1 MPSRSPFVL
10 TTAMVMAMV
19 AGMTSFVTF
28 PALLPMFQQEWELSS
43 TQAGWISGIFFAGY
57 VISVPILTSLTDRI
71 DSRRVF
77 LASMALSALAT
88 AGFGLT
94 ASGPW
99 TASFWRFIQGIG
111 FAGTYMPGLKA
122 ITDLVPERVR
132 NRCVAWYT
140 ATFTVG
146 SGVSFLL
153 SGILAT
159 AYSWRLALGL
169 LALGPVLGYVLA
181 MIVLPKQPT
190 RSAVFDSRML
200 DFRPVFAPPQA
211 VAYMVAY
218 GIHNAESSTMRAWA
232 VALLV
237 FSQHRQPSE
246 MFGSDWSPTVIAMIA
261 NLLGLPAILIT
272 NEIARRYR
280 RPQVIATVMVLSA
293 LTGVV
298 LGVFLHAPF
307 SIVLCL
313 VFFYG
318 FMVPAD
324 SGSIN
329 AGLVDVA
336 PVTLRGANMALHALF
351 GFSGAFI
358 GPLVFGVFLDFGG
371 GAASQQGWVIA
382 FIAFAV
388 IAVLGATL
396 LSMLAS
402 RSPQR
407 EPLAE

>member
-1 MPSRSPFVL
+1 MSYRSPFVL
-10 TTAMVMAMV
+10 TTAMVVAMV
-19 AGMTSFVTF
+19 AGMSSFVTF
-28 PALLPMFQQEWELSS
+28 PALLPMFQLEWELSN

-71 DSRRVF
+71 DPRRVF

-94 ASGPW
+94 ASGTG
-99 TASFWRFIQGIG
+99 TASFWRFLQGIG

-122 ITDLVPERVR
+122 ITDLVPEHVR

-146 SGVSFLL
+146 AGVSFLL
-153 SGILAT
+153 SGLLAA

-190 RSAVFDSRML
+190 RSAVSDSRML
-200 DFRPVFAPPQA
+200 DFRPVLARPQA
-211 VAYMVAY
+211 MAYMVAY

-237 FSQHRQPSE
+237 FSQHQQPSG
-246 MFGSDWSPTVIAMIA
+246 MIGADWSPTVIAMIA

-272 NEIARRYR
+272 NEIARHYR
-280 RPQVIATVMVLSA
+280 RPQVIAIVMVLSA
-293 LTGVV
+293 LTGVA
-298 LGVFLHAPF
+298 LGAFLHAPF
-307 SIVLCL
+307 SIVLFL
-313 VFFYG
+313 IFLYG

-336 PVTLRGANMALHALF
+336 PATSRGANMALHALF
-351 GFSGAFI
+351 GFSGAFL
-358 GPLVFGVFLDFGG
+358 GPLVFGVFLDLGG
-371 GAASQQGWVIA
+371 GATSQQGWVTA
-382 FIAFAV
+382 FIAFTV
-388 IAVLGATL
+388 IASLGAML
-396 LSMLAS
+396 LPILAG
-402 RSPQR
+402 RSPQQ
-407 EPLAE
+407 EPLA

>member
-1 MPSRSPFVL
+1 MSSRSPFVL
-10 TTAMVMAMV
+10 TTSMVVAMV
-19 AGMTSFVTF
+19 AGMSAFVTF
-28 PALLPMFQQEWELSS
+28 PALLPTFQQEWELSN

-57 VISVPILTSLTDRI
+57 VITVPILTSLTDRM
-71 DSRRVF
+71 DPRRVF

-94 ASGPW
+94 ASGTW
-99 TASFWRFIQGIG
+99 TASCWRFIQGIG

-122 ITDLVPERVR
+122 ITDLVPDRVR

-153 SGILAT
+153 SGLLAA

-169 LALGPVLGYVLA
+169 LALGPVIGYILA
-181 MIVLPKQPT
+181 MIVLPKQPP
-190 RSAVFDSRML
+190 RSSASDSRMM
-200 DFRPVFAPPQA
+200 DFRPVLARPQA

-218 GIHNAESSTMRAWA
+218 GIHNAESSAMRAWA

-237 FSQHRQPSE
+237 FSQHQQPSG
-246 MFGSDWSPTVIAMIA
+246 MVGADWSPTVIATVA

-272 NEIARRYR
+272 NEVARRYR
-280 RPQVIATVMVLSA
+280 RPQVIAIVMFLSA
-293 LTGVV
+293 LTGVA
-298 LGVFLHAPF
+298 LGAFLHASF
-307 SIVLCL
+307 SIVLAL
-313 VFFYG
+313 ILLYG

-329 AGLVDVA
+329 AGLVEVA

-351 GFSGAFI
+351 GFSGAFL
-358 GPLVFGVFLDFGG
+358 GPLVFGVFLDLGG
-371 GAASQQGWVIA
+371 GVASQQGWVIA
-382 FIAFAV
+382 FIAFTVVAG
-388 IAVLGATL
+388 LGAIL
-396 LSMLAS
+396 LPILAA
-402 RSPQR
+402 RSQQKM
-407 EPLAE
+407 PLL

>member
-1 MPSRSPFVL
+1 MSSPAPFVL
-10 TTAMVMAMV
+10 TTAMIVAMV
-19 AGMTSFVTF
+19 AGMASFVTF
-28 PALLPMFQQEWELSS
+28 PALLPMFQQEWDLSS

-71 DSRRVF
+71 DPRRVF

-94 ASGPW
+94 ASGTW
-99 TASFWRFIQGIG
+99 TASCWRFIQGIG

-122 ITDLVPERVR
+122 MTDLVPERVR

-153 SGILAT
+153 SGVLAA
-159 AYSWRLALGL
+159 AYSWRLAWGL

-181 MIVLPKQPT
+181 MMVLPKQPT
-190 RSAVFDSRML
+190 RSAVSASRML
-200 DFRPVFAPPQA
+200 DFRPVLARPQA
-211 VAYMVAY
+211 VAYMAAY
-218 GIHNAESSTMRAWA
+218 GIHNAESSAMRAWA

-237 FSQHRQPSE
+237 FSQHQQPS
-246 MFGSDWSPTVIAMIA
+246 GIIGADWSPTVIAMVA

-272 NEIARRYR
+272 NELARRYN
-280 RPQVIATVMVLSA
+280 RPQVIAIVMVLSA
-293 LTGVV
+293 LIGVA
-298 LGVFLHAPF
+298 LGAFLHAPF
-307 SIVLCL
+307 SIV
-313 VFFYG
+313 VFLIFLYG

-351 GFSGAFI
+351 GFSGAFL

-382 FIAFAV
+382 FIAFTV
-388 IAVLGATL
+388 IAGLGAIL
-396 LSMLAS
+396 LPILAS
-402 RSPQR
+402 RSPQQV
-407 EPLAE
+407 PLA